1 MGNLSDIKSPALYTA
16 LLAELLGVMFLV
28 VVACGSC
35 AGISSTVQISLCF
48 ALAIAT
54 LVWNTCRVS
63 GGHLNPAV
71 TVAMLVTRRITLVRA
86 TLYVAVQMLG
96 ALLGAAIL
104 LATMGDVK
112 NAKGKDFSETLGV
125 SSPSN
130 PDTALGAVFGIE
142 LLITFVLV
150 WTVFAT
156 CDSRRTDLAGSGP
169 LAIGLS
175 IGMCHLW
182 AVPITGSGM
191 NPARVFGP
199 AVVSGVWTHHWAYW
213 VAPIVG
219 GIAAGLIYDF
229 LFAVNATRSKL
240 RAFVSKDY
248 DDSNFNQSGRY
259 EPGTQ
264 DDAQNASALPLKETP

>member
-1 MGNLSDIKSPALYTA
+1 MGNLQDLKSRSLYTA
-16 LLAELLGVMFLV
+16 LLAELLGVLFLV

-35 AGISSTVQISLCF
+35 AGNSTVVQISLCF
-48 ALAIAT
+48 ALSIAT
-54 LVWNTCRVS
+54 IVWNTCRVS

-71 TVAMLVTRRITLVRA
+71 TVAMLVTRRISLVRA
-86 TLYVAVQMLG
+86 VLYVVMQMLG

-104 LATMGDVK
+104 LATMGDIK
-112 NAKGKDFSETLGV
+112 NAKGVEFSTSLGT

-130 PDTALGAVFGIE
+130 PETGAGQVFGIE

-182 AVPITGSGM
+182 AVSNILT
-191 NPARVFGP
+191 FFF
-199 AVVSGVWTHHWAYW
+199 
-213 VAPIVG
+213 
-219 GIAAGLIYDF
+219 F
-229 LFAVNATRSKL
+229 LCH
-240 RAFVSKDY
+240 AFD
-248 DDSNFNQSGRY
+248 G
-259 EPGTQ
+259 
-264 DDAQNASALPLKETP
+264 